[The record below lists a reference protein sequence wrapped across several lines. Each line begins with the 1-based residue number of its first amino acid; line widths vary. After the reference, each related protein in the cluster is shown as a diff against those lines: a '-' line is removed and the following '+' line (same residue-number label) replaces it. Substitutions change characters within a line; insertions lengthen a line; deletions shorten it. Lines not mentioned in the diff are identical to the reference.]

1 MQFNSR
7 LKAILATA
15 SLVGLLMAL
24 TAGGSASVA
33 GAQQLP
39 NCTVAQNIQ
48 GIIDDS
54 GSMSGNDPDNYRAD
68 LLEAIAFFNKGKT
81 MGATLFGS
89 DASALFGPFP
99 IGPNFGT
106 IQSTLATVDSN
117 AGGTDYDAAFSVA
130 NAQNPNANA
139 RIFLSDGQPNFDPD
153 PNLWRNP
160 AIKSYVVG
168 FGTADFAILNQI
180 ASETG
185 GPAPFSIENA
195 SQLRTVSQI
204 INAAINCDPAPIL
217 RERRFNSQGQTR
229 TVGFKPSGKSAQVLI
244 SWPTIGNVF
253 KALVGGGAKKS
264 SLASAAKVKVQSV
277 RGESFVALNLKKLQK
292 GKKVKLNIRAKKLTG
307 SETVTAAIIR

>member
-1 MQFNSR
+1 MQFDSR
-7 LKAILATA
+7 LNAILATA

-68 LLEAIAFFNKGKT
+68 LLEAIAFFNQGKT

-106 IQSTLATVDSN
+106 IRSTLATVDSN

-153 PNLWRNP
+153 PNLWRSP

-168 FGTADFAILNQI
+168 FGTADFTILNQI

-204 INAAINCDPAPIL
+204 INAAINCEPAPIL
-217 RERRFNSQGQTR
+217 RERRFSSPGQTK
-229 TVGFKPSGKSAQVLI
+229 TIGFKPSGRSAEVLI

-253 KALVGGGAKKS
+253 KALFGKQ
-264 SLASAAKVKVQSV
+264 KVKVQSV
-277 RGESFVALNLKKLQK
+277 RGESFVALNLKKLEK
-292 GKKVKLNIRAKKLTG
+292 GEKLNLKIRAKKLIDP
-307 SETVTAAIIR
+307 ETVTAAIIR

>member
-1 MQFNSR
+1 MQFDSR

-33 GAQQLP
+33 GAQKLP

-68 LLEAIAFFNKGKT
+68 LLEAIAFFNQGKT

-160 AIKSYVVG
+160 GIKSYVVG

-217 RERRFNSQGQTR
+217 RERRFSSQGQTR
-229 TVGFKPSGKSAQVLI
+229 AVGFKPSGKSAQVLI

-253 KALVGGGAKKS
+253 KALFPKKS
-264 SLASAAKVKVQSV
+264 AKVQSV
-277 RGESFVALNLKKLQK
+277 RGESFVALNLRKLEK
-292 GKKVKLNIRAKKLTG
+292 GKKFKFKIRAKKLIDP
-307 SETVTAAIIR
+307 ETVTAAIIR

>member
-1 MQFNSR
+1 MQFDSR

-33 GAQQLP
+33 GAQKLP

-68 LLEAIAFFNKGKT
+68 LLEAIAFFNQGKT

-89 DASALFGPFP
+89 DASALFGPSRSDR
-99 IGPNFGT
+99 IGT

-153 PNLWRNP
+153 PKLWRNP
-160 AIKSYVVG
+160 GSSRMWSG
-168 FGTADFAILNQI
+168 
-180 ASETG
+180 S
-185 GPAPFSIENA
+185 AP
-195 SQLRTVSQI
+195 
-204 INAAINCDPAPIL
+204 
-217 RERRFNSQGQTR
+217 
-229 TVGFKPSGKSAQVLI
+229 
-244 SWPTIGNVF
+244 PT
-253 KALVGGGAKKS
+253 S
-264 SLASAAKVKVQSV
+264 RS
-277 RGESFVALNLKKLQK
+277 
-292 GKKVKLNIRAKKLTG
+292 
-307 SETVTAAIIR
+307 